1 MTALEIRLPDL
12 GDGLAEAEIV
22 EWLVEIGDGVK
33 EDQPILTV
41 STDKA
46 VVEIPAPAPGM
57 LSHRGGAAGEVLAV
71 GALLATIEVAEVPTA
86 SLAANQDSDL
96 EPGAATVA
104 RQNDVRTHPPAGSQP
119 SLASP
124 VVRRR
129 ATTLGIDLAV
139 LAGSGPG
146 GRILMADLDTAAERP
161 GSSPARGD
169 TAGSSAAAAHLA
181 EPGRAHVQPPDPH
194 TRALIRRQIAR
205 SMSEAWHA
213 PHITDFREVDASE
226 LVRLRGKVR
235 ANHMFSE
242 APLTYLPLMI
252 KAVCA
257 ALRTNP
263 RFNASFDT
271 EQERVLE
278 HTHYNVG
285 VATATEAG
293 LMVPVVRNAQNLGVL
308 ELSRQIEILTARA
321 RSGRLA
327 PSETNGGTI
336 TVSNFGSYGAWLG
349 TMIIRP
355 PEAAIVGF
363 GRIYDGVVARGGQAV
378 VVPLLPVAVATD
390 HRVNDGADLGAFVA
404 ELTTYLEDPALLLFG
419 DVG

>member
-71 GALLATIEVAEVPTA
+71 GALLATIEVAEVPTS

-139 LAGSGPG
+139 LAGSG
-146 GRILMADLDTAAERP
+146 
-161 GSSPARGD
+161 
-169 TAGSSAAAAHLA
+169 
-181 EPGRAHVQPPDPH
+181 
-194 TRALIRRQIAR
+194 
-205 SMSEAWHA
+205 
-213 PHITDFREVDASE
+213 
-226 LVRLRGKVR
+226 
-235 ANHMFSE
+235 
-242 APLTYLPLMI
+242 
-252 KAVCA
+252 
-257 ALRTNP
+257 
-263 RFNASFDT
+263 
-271 EQERVLE
+271 
-278 HTHYNVG
+278 
-285 VATATEAG
+285 
-293 LMVPVVRNAQNLGVL
+293 
-308 ELSRQIEILTARA
+308 
-321 RSGRLA
+321 
-327 PSETNGGTI
+327 
-336 TVSNFGSYGAWLG
+336 
-349 TMIIRP
+349 
-355 PEAAIVGF
+355 
-363 GRIYDGVVARGGQAV
+363 
-378 VVPLLPVAVATD
+378 
-390 HRVNDGADLGAFVA
+390 
-404 ELTTYLEDPALLLFG
+404 
-419 DVG
+419 